1 MSSNAKLAVK
11 LQPKGIYCCEKCEKK
26 VQLFIKSYE
35 VSCNQHGQMRKV
47 GK

>member
-11 LQPKGIYCCEKCEKK
+11 LQPKGLYCCDKCSKQVE
-26 VQLFIKSYE
+26 LFIRVAE
-35 VSCNQHGQMRKV
+35 VRCNQHGQMRKA

>member
-11 LQPKGIYCCEKCEKK
+11 LQPKGLYCCEKCNKQ
-26 VQLFIKSYE
+26 VNLFIRVAE
-35 VSCNQHGQMRKV
+35 VVCNQHGQMRKV